1 MKYRGNI
8 VEGTF
13 LSRPNR
19 FIAFVKIG
27 DKEEKCH
34 VKNTGRCKE
43 LLVPGCRVYLEESDN
58 PNRSTRFDLIAT
70 EKKEGDR
77 ILLINMDSQAPNRV
91 VEEWLEKGELFGK
104 KAAIKREVCFGES
117 RFDFSITEEDGRV
130 SFLEVKGCTLEK
142 DGVVMFP
149 DAPTERGVK
158 HIRELI
164 KAKEEGYGAYIL
176 ILVQMKGAKYFIP
189 NWDTHP
195 EFGEALRDAKAKGVV
210 VLSYDSVV
218 TPSSLTLSEAIPVVL
233 T

>member
-43 LLVPGCRVYLEESDN
+43 LLVPGCKVYLEESDN

-77 ILLINMDSQAPNRV
+77 ILLINMDSQAPNSV

-104 KAAIKREVCFGES
+104 KAAIKRVSAQACSGKSLFTETVCCSTWSPNRRACFS
-117 RFDFSITEEDGRV
+117 RYS
-130 SFLEVKGCTLEK
+130 TLLLA
-142 DGVVMFP
+142 MF
-149 DAPTERGVK
+149 RY
-158 HIRELI
+158 R
-164 KAKEEGYGAYIL
+164 
-176 ILVQMKGAKYFIP
+176 
-189 NWDTHP
+189 
-195 EFGEALRDAKAKGVV
+195 
-210 VLSYDSVV
+210 
-218 TPSSLTLSEAIPVVL
+218 SSPVCS
-233 T
+233 

>member
-43 LLVPGCRVYLEESDN
+43 LLVPGCKVYLEESDN

-142 DGVVMFP
+142 DGVEVINPVGEAF
-149 DAPTERGVK
+149 DSLQAQ
-158 HIRELI
+158 
-164 KAKEEGYGAYIL
+164 A
-176 ILVQMKGAKYFIP
+176 VQMVEDTSVPDETVAQVFQKGYKLGIKVIRPAMVIVATGGPKREK
-189 NWDTHP
+189 P
-195 EFGEALRDAKAKGVV
+195 EEE
-210 VLSYDSVV
+210 
-218 TPSSLTLSEAIPVVL
+218 SE
-233 T
+233 